1 MCKFASVLYRESI
14 NLRDAHEKVRLPCIS
29 HSPFHC
35 PHKRFQMTD
44 LPPGL
49 AARRAKVNA
58 SVVSASSSHPDQ
70 DLKSE
75 RRSHSRD
82 ASPERAIPPAP
93 TGPPVDPEQWQLQEG
108 TEYGA
113 IWSTRLGK
121 FVSTEALPIVHKKP
135 MKFTLVQFY
144 PRVLGFLKVKP
155 KNVSKI
161 VEVLELRDPRLPE
174 AEIDKEGY
182 PIPPTPTVHSVLDLS
197 RSNLRSDPKWRHKKN
212 KKQSAS
218 PDQGVQNDGSES
230 DKEEE
235 DARREEDSLEQFAGK
250 LRSSHA
256 EMKTEGKEWTVKLE
270 VNDHPINSSKK
281 AISIVSV
288 SITLHPYDK
297 KKEKKQQ
304 KALEWETRKL
314 QKATAIPSS
323 IFYRQVKELEG
334 RPRTRRSR
342 FTEAEQAFYLKLH
355 DAASDDE
362 SDVGEEPGDEM
373 EEDDVE

>member
-1 MCKFASVLYRESI
+1 
-14 NLRDAHEKVRLPCIS
+14 
-29 HSPFHC
+29 
-35 PHKRFQMTD
+35 MTD

-58 SVVSASSSHPDQ
+58 SVTATQSSHPDQ
-70 DLKSE
+70 GLNYDRHS
-75 RRSHSRD
+75 RSRD

-93 TGPPVDPEQWQLQEG
+93 TGPSVDPEQWQLQEG

-135 MKFTLVQFY
+135 MKFTLAQFY

-161 VEVLELRDPRLPE
+161 VEILELRDPRLPQATE
-174 AEIDKEGY
+174 TDKEGY
-182 PIPPTPTVHSVLDLS
+182 EIPPAPIVHSVLDLS
-197 RSNLRSDPKWRHKKN
+197 RNNLRSDPKWRRKKN
-212 KKQSAS
+212 KKHSTS
-218 PDQGVQNDGSES
+218 PDQGVQYDGSES
-230 DKEEE
+230 DHEEE
-235 DARREEDSLEQFAGK
+235 DARREEDTLEQFAGK

-270 VNDHPINSSKK
+270 VSDHPINASKK
-281 AISIVSV
+281 AIAIVSV
-288 SITLHPYDK
+288 SIALHPYDK

-314 QKATAIPSS
+314 QKATAISSS

-334 RPRTRRSR
+334 RSRTRRSR
-342 FTEAEQAFYLKLH
+342 FTEAERAFYLKLH

-362 SDVGEEPGDEM
+362 SDVNEEPGDEM
-373 EEDDVE
+373 EEDDAE